1 MRLPP
6 SYCLVK
12 EYKPALQAVAEISGV
27 GSGGR
32 YDWVSFVLRLL
43 SC

>member
-1 MRLPP
+1 MSLPP

-12 EYKPALQAVAEISGV
+12 EYKLATQAVAEISGV
-27 GSGGR
+27 GGEGR
-32 YDWVSFVLRLL
+32 YDWVSSVLRLL